1 MYRTTFYTFND
12 NPSAVS
18 ERLIKSITKGDCLD
32 FDEAFEILS
41 AQKRQKASD
50 YIGCLLL
57 SQSPMVIDLTC
68 LIEQK
73 MF

>member
-1 MYRTTFYTFND
+1 MYRTTFYTFN
-12 NPSAVS
+12 
-18 ERLIKSITKGDCLD
+18 D

-68 LIEQK
+68 LIAK
-73 MF
+73 ICKFHSLIFY